1 MHLYQP
7 DDCVPA
13 TRMLFDTEK
22 LSGCVKAWLPDAG
35 KLSLDSIRYKP
46 RTSCLVS
53 YRYDTPDQEP
63 AFVHIKAFSA
73 EDWQTRKQKLVSKH
87 PGVLVNDELAFA
99 LFKYPFDT
107 EIPALQQFDA
117 APTEFVSRVLFESFQ
132 GEVVSSVRTLA
143 YKPNRRYTAKVDFE
157 SGRRAVVKLHDQSTF
172 ERVMQSA
179 TLLKKPSMIQT
190 PDRIGRSNRYQ
201 TLAYEWVVGDPV
213 DFAIES
219 AEGCLGLLKE
229 IFDYLDRLHGASE
242 KPGTANVELLKS
254 LNAMGQY
261 IGEIYPPLIADSSRI
276 AKRIARC
283 KPRLDN
289 STIIHGDFHERQLL
303 KTDSSVTA
311 CDLDDC
317 SIGDATTDL
326 ASFVG
331 HLQYRACIGEVSHD
345 LVNSIDELSL
355 GHLRSRDAAERYQ
368 WHRTSALF
376 RLASHPFRS
385 GASNWVQ
392 QTEKV
397 LGLVEQQIES
407 QRKASVCLLDSETQQ
422 VSVADNPKLS
432 SNIKA
437 DEKLAFLCEAFDLSS
452 AQKQL
457 QHSVPEFEST
467 LGKFELVDVSGWR
480 HKAGRRCMVKFELQ
494 TERGPKFVLGKASA
508 KRLDKKTRN
517 AQSALHDS
525 HGFGRD
531 SKDGIS
537 VPKPMG
543 SLAVWKMWFQE
554 KVPGCSCGE
563 LLERGQI
570 DSVTDRI
577 ADAIAKLHK
586 CDLLVER
593 HHTMEKELTILSK
606 RLQVAG
612 EVVPLLA
619 ERIEGIWENCD
630 RLGQAIEV
638 QATAPIH
645 RDFYQDQI
653 LFSENRTTL
662 VDLDLVAMGHP
673 ALDVGNFLAHLTEH
687 SIRNFG
693 HPDQWSE
700 EEHQIQSRY
709 LRLNSDVLSE
719 DILAFK
725 ILSLARHIAISASRK
740 NRIHSTPLIIDEV
753 EAMFEK
759 HFQNQLATR

>member
-22 LSGCVKAWLPDAG
+22 LSDLFRSWLPTG
-35 KLSLDSIRYKP
+35 KLSVDSIRYKP

-53 YRYDTPDQEP
+53 YRYDEPNQEP
-63 AFVHIKAFSA
+63 AFIHIKAFSA
-73 EDWQTRKQKLVSKH
+73 EDWPTRKQKLVSKH
-87 PGVLVNDELAFA
+87 PDAFVNDELAFA
-99 LFKYPFDT
+99 LFKHPFDT
-107 EIPALQQFDA
+107 EIPALQQLDA
-117 APTEFVSRVLFESFQ
+117 DPTEFVSRVLFESFQ
-132 GEVVSSVRTLA
+132 GEVVSNVKTLA

-157 SGRRAVVKLHDQSTF
+157 SGRRAVVKLHEQSTF

-190 PDRIGRSNRYQ
+190 PDRIGRSNRYR
-201 TLAYEWVVGDPV
+201 TLAYEWIDGDSI
-213 DFAIES
+213 DFATES
-219 AEGCLGLLKE
+219 EDGCLGLLKE
-229 IFDYLDRLHGASE
+229 VFDYLDRLHRASE
-242 KPGTANVELLKS
+242 KPRTGNVELFKS

-276 AKRIARC
+276 AKSIVGC

-303 KTDSSVTA
+303 KTDSGVTA

-317 SIGDATTDL
+317 RIGDATEDL

-331 HLQYRACIGEVSHD
+331 HLQYRACIGELSND

-355 GHLRSRDAAERYQ
+355 RHMRCRDAVERYR
-368 WHRTSALF
+368 WHRAAALF

-385 GASNWVQ
+385 GAPTWMQ

-397 LGLVEQQIES
+397 LGLVDQQLES
-407 QRKASVCLLDSETQQ
+407 QQQASVCLLDSETQQ
-422 VSVADNPKLS
+422 VAVADSSKLS
-432 SNIKA
+432 SNIQE
-437 DEKLAFLCEAFDLSS
+437 DQKLAFLNEAFDISS

-457 QHSVPEFEST
+457 QHNVPEFEST
-467 LGKFELVDVSGWR
+467 FGKFELVDVSGWR
-480 HKAGRRCMVKFELQ
+480 HKAGRRCMVQFELQ

-517 AQSALHDS
+517 AQIELHDS
-525 HGFGRD
+525 LGFGGD

-563 LLERGQI
+563 LLERGQLG
-570 DSVTDRI
+570 SVTDRI

-586 CDLLVER
+586 CDLSVER
-593 HHTMEKELTILSK
+593 DHTIKEELSILNK

-612 EVVPLLA
+612 EKIPQLA
-619 ERIEGIWENCD
+619 ERIKEVWGNCD
-630 RLGQAIEV
+630 RLGQAIETQLTV
-638 QATAPIH
+638 PIH

-653 LFSENRTTL
+653 LFSKNRAAL

-673 ALDVGNFLAHLTEH
+673 ALDVGNFLAHLIEH
-687 SIRNFG
+687 SLRTFG
-693 HPDQWSE
+693 HPDQWAE
-700 EEHQIQSRY
+700 EEHQIQTRY
-709 LRLNSDVLSE
+709 LRLNPAVLSQ

-725 ILSLARHIAISASRK
+725 TLSLARHIAISASRK
-740 NRIHSTPLIIDEV
+740 NRVHSTPFIIDEV

-759 HFQNQLATR
+759 HFRNQLATR